1 MAIGNHEMNPTAA
14 FIASLC
20 CGWRLT
26 SMRQVALPDAMQG
39 TTTDSADAFFCD
51 EQDVQSRYEAIAQD
65 SRYGHY
71 VRIPERICRCL
82 DYFKISSGRSTV
94 RKRLHSY
101 YLFIG
106 VVDDVIDSDQPE
118 TGREILEQ
126 LVERKPLLDDN
137 TRESG
142 ARLVTEVF
150 KSHISPE
157 TYPAILAKLEELYR
171 AVVSE
176 RKCAT
181 MNAYIDQRKAIGCL
195 TAEVSYLLIRPLLAS
210 EHEGLRCFL
219 QKVGEVGC
227 LMDSV
232 IDLRADARL
241 GLISFRP
248 TLKDYLHLVSEMLR
262 DGFRILLKHT
272 RLLGLFMEATI
283 DDLLDFRFRGLVDRS
298 HDSTCLGAADAES
311 TEFRQSPANC

>member
-1 MAIGNHEMNPTAA
+1 
-14 FIASLC
+14 
-20 CGWRLT
+20 
-26 SMRQVALPDAMQG
+26 MRQVALPEAMQG

-51 EQDVQSRYEAIAQD
+51 EQDVQSGYEAIARD

-82 DYFKISSGRSTV
+82 DYFKISSSRSMV

-106 VVDDVIDSDQPE
+106 VVDDVIDSDHPE
-118 TGREILEQ
+118 TGREILQQ
-126 LVERKPLLDDN
+126 LAERKPLFDDN

-142 ARLVTEVF
+142 AKLVTEVF

-157 TYPAILAKLEELYR
+157 TYPAILAKLEELYQ

-181 MNAYIDQRKAIGCL
+181 MSAYIEKRKTIGCL

-241 GLISFRP
+241 GLINFTP
-248 TLKDYLHLVSEMLR
+248 TLKDYLRLVSEMLR
-262 DGFRILLKHT
+262 DGSRVLLKHT
-272 RLLGLFMEATI
+272 RLLGLFLEAVI
-283 DDLLDFRFRGLVDRS
+283 DNLLDFRFRGRLDRS
-298 HDSTCLGAADAES
+298 HDSTCPGATDAEAA
-311 TEFRQSPANC
+311 EFRQSLANC